1 MHCQFSLLQMFDE
14 FVKLT
19 SAPELVVV
27 TEVTREYNEFKSPLY
42 SENSWEWVTVFT
54 LPDHSAD
61 FIATT
66 EEPEWE
72 AGQKVLY
79 KELWD
84 FYKKY
89 RSY

>member
-1 MHCQFSLLQMFDE
+1 MFE
-14 FVKLT
+14 YFVKLA

-27 TEVTREYNEFKSPLY
+27 TEVTRQYNEFKSPLY
-42 SENSWEWVTVFT
+42 SENNWEWLTVFS
-54 LPDHSAD
+54 LPDHSED

-72 AGQKVLY
+72 VGQEVLY
-79 KELWD
+79 KDLWK
-84 FYKKY
+84 FYNSC